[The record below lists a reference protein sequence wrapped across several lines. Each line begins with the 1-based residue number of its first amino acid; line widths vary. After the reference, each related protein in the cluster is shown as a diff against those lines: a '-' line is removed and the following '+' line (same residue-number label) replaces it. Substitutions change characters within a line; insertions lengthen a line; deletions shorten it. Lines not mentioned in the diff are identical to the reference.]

1 MICDV
6 RWRRCQNPK
15 APKPQN
21 SAAACNFGCIPAH
34 TLGISARRCRPYS
47 GRVSNAAGLPAGAH
61 VKKESQKSVRI
72 DLTEDVKKKVREQS
86 DSDPE
91 SVELKV
97 DQELEDRITPSIGT
111 FF

>member
-1 MICDV
+1 
-6 RWRRCQNPK
+6 
-15 APKPQN
+15 
-21 SAAACNFGCIPAH
+21 
-34 TLGISARRCRPYS
+34 
-47 GRVSNAAGLPAGAH
+47 LPAGAH

-97 DQELEDRITPSIGT
+97 DQVLEDRITPSIGT

>member
-1 MICDV
+1 
-6 RWRRCQNPK
+6 
-15 APKPQN
+15 
-21 SAAACNFGCIPAH
+21 
-34 TLGISARRCRPYS
+34 
-47 GRVSNAAGLPAGAH
+47 